1 MSAECLFWAVKARIG
16 NPQRKLILIALAD
29 IANEKRQCWPSHAYI
44 STVAECSKSSVIRHL
59 AFLESEGLIS
69 IQNRKDG
76 DGKKSN
82 LYTVRP
88 MCHPDT
94 TLVSQRHHPSVTV
107 THNTHIDTHID
118 TICNMGLSEIWEEW
132 TKHRKDI
139 KKPLT
144 PDSIKRQVNF
154 LEKSKPEDRAKIIE
168 QSIRNGYA
176 GLFELKGAKHGNYQ
190 SSNSNYRPGTAAAA
204 AAKLRERI
212 KSNS

>member
-1 MSAECLFWAVKARIG
+1 MSAECLFWAVKAKIG

-44 STVAECSKSSVIRHL
+44 STIAECSKSSVIRHL
-59 AFLESEGLIS
+59 AFLQDEGLIN
-69 IQNRKDG
+69 IENRKDG
-76 DGKKSN
+76 EGKKSN
-82 LYTVRP
+82 LYTIYP

-107 THNTHIDTHID
+107 THNTLIDTHID
-118 TICNMGLSEIWEEW
+118 TIRNMGLSETWEEW
-132 TKHRKDI
+132 IKHRKEI

-154 LEKSKPEDRAKIIE
+154 LEKSKPEDRIGIIE
-168 QSIRNGYA
+168 QSIRNGYT
-176 GLFELKGAKHGNYQ
+176 GLFHLKGNKHGNNQ

-204 AAKLRERI
+204 AAKLRARI
-212 KSNS
+212 KSSS